1 MIDMSPSVLPLSH
14 SLMGDDNNF
23 VRRQSCPAVVIYFR
37 SQSALRSW
45 LQLLDEYVH
54 CNRGGDTKT
63 SITFSQAFIDELFQ
77 LEKTG

>member
-1 MIDMSPSVLPLSH
+1 
-14 SLMGDDNNF
+14 MGDDNNF
-23 VRRQSCPAVVIYFR
+23 VSCQSCPVAVTYFR

-54 CNRGGDTKT
+54 CNRGGDTRT
-63 SITFSQAFIDELFQ
+63 SITFNQAFIDELFQ